1 MASQEKQRPLRVFMW
16 VVPRTNSTVFTKC
29 MSFVDKVEVW
39 MEPYFACNM
48 NDTVYNPE
56 WGKGV
61 PAMEKLRTTMK
72 EFMEKPEYQELMK
85 QELEKV
91 EKYPNVWPQEQ
102 FRYAWLKDQL
112 EVDPDDKQLV
122 FIKDQSCAIYDH
134 MEYLP
139 DVPTRHVFLIRHP
152 RNVYPS
158 LKQIF
163 TNNTEFT
170 QLPWDETNL
179 IEELPSMPI
188 KDHFKIHRDL
198 WKKIKNKLDPD
209 VIVIDGHDLASRPEV
224 ILPKFFTELG
234 IPYKESYLKW
244 EADPELVY
252 SSWRGT
258 GQLIFTTSKTKATS
272 RAVESTHFVPPKVPR
287 GSFTAD
293 WKLTDELQE
302 CIDYSMPFYEEMYEQ
317 RLQ

>member
-1 MASQEKQRPLRVFMW
+1 
-16 VVPRTNSTVFTKC
+16 
-29 MSFVDKVEVW
+29 
-39 MEPYFACNM
+39 
-48 NDTVYNPE
+48 
-56 WGKGV
+56 
-61 PAMEKLRTTMK
+61 
-72 EFMEKPEYQELMK
+72 
-85 QELEKV
+85 
-91 EKYPNVWPQEQ
+91 
-102 FRYAWLKDQL
+102 
-112 EVDPDDKQLV
+112 
-122 FIKDQSCAIYDH
+122 

-158 LKQIF
+158 LKHLF
-163 TNNTEFT
+163 TNKFL

-179 IEELPSMPI
+179 IEEYRSLPV

-198 WKKIKNKLDPD
+198 WKKIKNKMDPD
-209 VIVIDGHDLASRPEV
+209 VIVIDGHDLVSRPEV

-234 IPYKESYLKW
+234 IPYRESYLKW

-258 GQLIFTTSKTKATS
+258 GLFVFTSSKTVATS
-272 RAVESTHFVPPKVPR
+272 RAVESTHFVPPKVPC

-317 RLQ
+317 RFQ